1 MNKNQTG
8 TGNRNQ
14 VGYSDREFYRDQEWK
29 RSWTGNSEQIDNRL
43 QRWNRCQTVK
53 SVKCLEVL
61 RIKYL

>member
-29 RSWTGNSEQIDNRL
+29 RSWTENSGQIENIL
-43 QRWNRCQTVK
+43 Q
-53 SVKCLEVL
+53 S
-61 RIKYL
+61 